1 MPQRVINVLETPA
14 VCRLVG
20 MPPATLDYWV
30 RTGLVTP
37 SARSSE
43 GRRVPRLWTIQD
55 VLVVRCI
62 KALREA
68 GCPLQRV
75 REVKAV
81 LAKRWSEGLGDHVLY
96 WDGGD
101 IVGIDPWGNLQ
112 SLLRKPS
119 QQLLHVLAIPIAQWR
134 TEIEATARP
143 VPVADLKR
151 PVSRSTRTPTL
162 HFAS

>member
-1 MPQRVINVLETPA
+1 VLETPA

-20 MPPATLDYWV
+20 MPAATLDYWV

-37 SARSSE
+37 SARSSA
-43 GRRVPRLWTIQD
+43 GRRVPRLWTVQD
-55 VLVVRCI
+55 VLLVRCI

-75 REVKAV
+75 REVKSV
-81 LAKRWSEGLGDHVLY
+81 LAARWGEGLGDYVLY

-101 IVGIDPWGNLQ
+101 VVGIDRWGNLQ
-112 SLLRKPS
+112 SLVRKPS

-134 TEIEATARP
+134 TEVQASARSM
-143 VPVADLKR
+143 PVADLKR
-151 PVSRSTRTPTL
+151 PASASARTPTRKL
-162 HFAS
+162 VS